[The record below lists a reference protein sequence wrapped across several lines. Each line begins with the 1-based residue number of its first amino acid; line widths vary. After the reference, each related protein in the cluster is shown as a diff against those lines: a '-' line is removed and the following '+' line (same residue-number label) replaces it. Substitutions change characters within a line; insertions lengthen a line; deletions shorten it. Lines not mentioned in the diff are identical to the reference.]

1 MNTIITSLYSV
12 SALEWSANIMTAIC
26 IVLAG
31 RNNVHTWW
39 TGIVACVL
47 FGVLFYDFQL
57 YADSTLQVFF
67 VVTSIFGWYGWVS
80 TKGDLSTPNV
90 TFGPVGL
97 TSGLVIAYITTL
109 AYCTYTLLLVKFTDA
124 YAPALDS
131 AILVLSIVAQVFMMR
146 RYVLSWPLWVLVN
159 TIAVPLFFS
168 RELYLTSIMYSF
180 YWFHAFYGW
189 YNWNKLSKD

>member
-1 MNTIITSLYSV
+1 MNTILTSLYSV

-39 TGIVACVL
+39 TGIVACIL
-47 FGVLFYDFQL
+47 FRFLFYDFKL
-57 YADSTLQVFF
+57 YADAQLQIFF
-67 VVTSIFGWYGWVS
+67 IATSILGWYGWVA
-80 TKGDLSTPNV
+80 TKGEVAVPKV
-90 TFGPVGL
+90 TMRPSVFVL
-97 TSGLVIAYITTL
+97 NWTLFATITTYIL
-109 AYCTYTLLLVKFTDA
+109 YTLLLVIYTDA
-124 YAPALDS
+124 VAPVFDS
-131 AILVLSIVAQVFMMR
+131 AILILSIVAQIFMMR
-146 RYVLSWPLWVLVN
+146 RYVLSWPLWIIVN

-189 YNWNKLSKD
+189 YSWNKLSKA